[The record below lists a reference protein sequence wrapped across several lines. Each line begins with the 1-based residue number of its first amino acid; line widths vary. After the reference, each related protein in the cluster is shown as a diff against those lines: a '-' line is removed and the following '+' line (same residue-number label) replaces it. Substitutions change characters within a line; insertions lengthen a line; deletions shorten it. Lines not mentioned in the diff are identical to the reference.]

1 MARPW
6 QLRHKLVLGL
16 GLVVASVG
24 LLLGGALV
32 TLSSYVEAGQV
43 TVHRLALIQVVVI
56 LKQDLH
62 EIAVTGPYTGNR
74 DAEKQHILL
83 RLAQAKKTI
92 CGTPN
97 SKAVALMDADTK
109 GLFDYANLNEVLKNT
124 PLLGIPPRESKEFAT
139 YDEWVQ
145 AYEGLKSGI

>member
-43 TVHRLALIQVVVI
+43 TVHRIALIQVVVI

-83 RLAQAKKTI
+83 KLTQAKKTI
-92 CGTPN
+92 DTYRMMRADGPGAGTPT
-97 SKAVALMDADTK
+97 VVT
-109 GLFDYANLNEVLKNT
+109 
-124 PLLGIPPRESKEFAT
+124 LGDSAI
-139 YDEWVQ
+139 
-145 AYEGLKSGI
+145 SGEAGRWAAEASRRFER